1 MLGGV
6 LELYKALG
14 IGVGDVVAFVGAGG
28 KSSAILRVARELREA
43 GVKVLAA
50 PTTKMLVEEAEGVGP
65 IVTDESG
72 DGLPARTAAKLAEV
86 WAASV
91 SGALSSGERVG
102 GVEPSLIPALAPKD
116 GVTLVEADGS
126 RRRPL
131 KGTAEHEPALPDGVT
146 LVVAVGGVR
155 ALGKPMNEE
164 HVHRP
169 EVFSK
174 LTGVGS
180 GHTITTVAFARA
192 LLAGLRSAPDDVRR
206 AALLADVE
214 PGRSMADAAVIG
226 HELWRGGVR
235 KVVLTSLPGETPGR
249 VWTL

>member
-1 MLGGV
+1 M
-6 LELYKALG
+6 
-14 IGVGDVVAFVGAGG
+14 AFVGAGG

-65 IVTDESG
+65 LVTSESG
-72 DGLPARTAAKLAEV
+72 DDLPEKIAEKLAELG
-86 WAASV
+86 AASAG
-91 SGALSSGERVG
+91 GATSSGERIVG
-102 GVEPSLIPALAPKD
+102 IEPSLVPALAPKD

-126 RRRPL
+126 RRLPL

-155 ALGKPMNEE
+155 ALGKPVDEE

-169 EVFSK
+169 EVFSA
-174 LTGVGS
+174 LTGVGR
-180 GHTITTVAFARA
+180 GHTITTAAFARA
-192 LLAGLRSAPDDVRR
+192 LLAGLRDVPEGARR
-206 AALLADVE
+206 AVLLADVR
-214 PGRSMADAAVIG
+214 PGRSMADASVIG

-235 KVVLTSLPGETPGR
+235 EVVFTSLPDETPGH
-249 VWTL
+249 VWVL

>member
-1 MLGGV
+1 M
-6 LELYKALG
+6 
-14 IGVGDVVAFVGAGG
+14 AFVGAGG

-65 IVTDESG
+65 LVTSESG
-72 DGLPARTAAKLAEV
+72 DDLPEKIAEKLGELG
-86 WAASV
+86 AASAG
-91 SGALSSGERVG
+91 GATSSGERIVG
-102 GVEPSLIPALAPKD
+102 IEPSLVPALAPKD

-126 RRRPL
+126 RRLPL

-155 ALGKPMNEE
+155 ALGKPVDEE

-169 EVFSK
+169 EVFSA
-174 LTGVGS
+174 LTGVGR
-180 GHTITTVAFARA
+180 GHTITTAAFARA
-192 LLAGLRSAPDDVRR
+192 LLAGLRDVPEGARR
-206 AALLADVE
+206 AVLLADVR
-214 PGRSMADAAVIG
+214 PGRSMADASVIG

-235 KVVLTSLPGETPGR
+235 EVVFTSLPDETPGR
-249 VWTL
+249 VWVL

>member
-1 MLGGV
+1 
-6 LELYKALG
+6 
-14 IGVGDVVAFVGAGG
+14 VVAFVGAGG

-65 IVTDESG
+65 LVTSESG
-72 DGLPARTAAKLAEV
+72 DDLPEKIAEKLAELG
-86 WAASV
+86 AASAG
-91 SGALSSGERVG
+91 GATSSGERIVG
-102 GVEPSLIPALAPKD
+102 IEPSLVPALAPKD

-126 RRRPL
+126 RRLPL

-155 ALGKPMNEE
+155 ALGKPVDEE

-169 EVFSK
+169 EVFST
-174 LTGVGS
+174 LTGVGH
-180 GHTITTVAFARA
+180 GHTITPAAFARA
-192 LLAGLRSAPDDVRR
+192 LLAGLRDVPEGARR
-206 AALLADVE
+206 AALLADVR
-214 PGRSMADAAVIG
+214 PGRSMADASVIG

-235 KVVLTSLPGETPGR
+235 EVVFTSLPDETPGR
-249 VWTL
+249 VWVL